1 MAEGN
6 GDAADMNDVSPVT
19 RPRATTTGPPA
30 RQSRPVG
37 GPAEA
42 PRSADRAE
50 FSKAAQLL
58 SKLAELPDVRQDLI
72 DQVRAEITAGTYETP
87 EKLDQAIEKLMEDLA

>member
-1 MAEGN
+1 MS
-6 GDAADMNDVSPVT
+6 DVSPVT
-19 RPRATTTGPPA
+19 RPRATTPGAPA
-30 RQSRPVG
+30 RQTRPAG
-37 GPAEA
+37 GPAAA

-72 DQVRAEITAGTYETP
+72 DRVRAEIAAGTYETP
-87 EKLDQAIEKLMEDLA
+87 EKIDQAIEKLVEEEG

>member
-1 MAEGN
+1 
-6 GDAADMNDVSPVT
+6 MNDVSPVT
-19 RPRATTTGPPA
+19 RPRATTPGPPA
-30 RQSRPVG
+30 RQSRPASG
-37 GPAEA
+37 HAAA

-72 DQVRAEITAGTYETP
+72 DRVRADIAAGTYETP

>member
-1 MAEGN
+1 MS
-6 GDAADMNDVSPVT
+6 DVSPVT
-19 RPRATTTGPPA
+19 RPRAATTGPPA
-30 RQSRPVG
+30 RQNRPVD
-37 GPAEA
+37 GPAAA

-72 DQVRAEITAGTYETP
+72 DRVRAEIAAGAYETP
-87 EKLDQAIEKLMEDLA
+87 EKLDEAIDRLREDLA